1 MGMINFNSLPTEN
14 TSQYAVIPKGSY
26 IAKIVKS
33 EMKTPS
39 QERGPRPDYLNVE
52 CDITDPASNSGMGK
66 FWIRLFESEANLPR
80 FQLRK
85 FIEALNLRITG
96 EFELKD
102 LTKMINGKS
111 LIVDI
116 CPDKEGKQSVVD
128 ISADCFYPL
137 TNTRE
142 AVDEEI
148 NAVFTAP
155 IADPEPTPTRAAS
168 Y

>member
-1 MGMINFNSLPTEN
+1 MGMINFNTLPTEN
-14 TSQYAVIPKGSY
+14 TQFSVIPKGSY

-33 EMKTPS
+33 EMKSPKSDTPK
-39 QERGPRPDYLNVE
+39 PDYLNVE
-52 CDITDPASNSGMGK
+52 CDITDPASNASMGK
-66 FWIRLFESEANLPR
+66 FWIKLFESDANLPR

-85 FIEALNLRITG
+85 FIEALRLNITG

-111 LIVDI
+111 LVVDI
-116 CPDKEGKQSVVD
+116 CPDKDNKYSIVD

-137 TNTRE
+137 DTQETRKT
-142 AVDEEI
+142 VDDEI
-148 NAVFTAP
+148 NAVFAAP
-155 IADPEPTPTRAAS
+155 ATTEPVPARTAS